1 MRQYLTL
8 FCFFLCLGAAEAQ
21 MNIDFGVSAG
31 LAVYSGDLSPQEVG
45 FSFEDLGTAGAV
57 FLRFQFTDW
66 IGLRTNLA
74 YAYLNADDR
83 RSGNLFRNLNF
94 QTNIY
99 EASGILE
106 ISPTNIGYYDSKSV
120 FVPYVAIGIGAF
132 GFNPKTMI
140 DGELVELRPIGTE
153 GQGLPNYDD
162 YYPNTALNFPFGLGI
177 KFVVSDRLSFGFEVL
192 GRKLQTD
199 YLDDVSG
206 TNVRYG
212 DILENKGPQAARLS
226 NPNLPADTN
235 PDRQY
240 TRGGAFNDF
249 YYMAMFN
256 FAYRIQSGN
265 AIYKPGKKGVICP
278 RF

>member
-8 FCFFLCLGAAEAQ
+8 FCFLFVWDVCKAQ
-21 MNIDFGVSAG
+21 TNIDFGVSAG
-31 LAVYSGDLSPQEVG
+31 LAIYSGDLSPKEIG
-45 FSFEDLGTAGAV
+45 FSFEDLGPAGSI
-57 FLRFQFTDW
+57 FLRFQFKDW

-106 ISPTNIGYYDSKSV
+106 ISPINVGYFDSKSV
-120 FVPYVAIGIGAF
+120 FVPYLAIGAGIF

-140 DGELVELRPIGTE
+140 DGELVELRRIGTE
-153 GQGLPNYDD
+153 GHGLPGYDD
-162 YYPNTALNFPFGLGI
+162 YYSETALNFPFGLGV
-177 KFVVSDRLSFGFEVL
+177 KFVTSDRLSFGFEVL

-199 YLDDVSG
+199 YLDDISG
-206 TNVRYG
+206 TSVRYG
-212 DILENKGPQAARLS
+212 DILENKGSLAARLS
-226 NPNLPADTN
+226 NPNLSTDTN
-235 PDRQY
+235 PNSRY
-240 TRGGAFNDF
+240 IRGGEFNDF
-249 YYMAMFN
+249 YYLAMFS

-265 AIYKPGKKGVICP
+265 TIYKPGKKGVICP